1 MEGKISPHRGERDK
15 LTLRMAG
22 DLNQRTKEKADY
34 LGISQNAFLLVLI
47 ELGLR
52 CYEVNPHLLKEEWS
66 RDPSHTSRCVD

>member
-1 MEGKISPHRGERDK
+1 MEGQTSPQRGGRDK

-22 DLNQRTKEKADY
+22 ELNQRTKEKADY

-52 CYEVNPHLLKEEWS
+52 CYEVSPHLLQEEWG

>member
-1 MEGKISPHRGERDK
+1 MQVKETAQRGGRDK

-22 DLNQRTKEKADY
+22 DLNQRTKDKADY

-52 CYEVNPHLLKEEWS
+52 
-66 RDPSHTSRCVD
+66 